1 MQILMDASPSKSPV
15 KPLPFNSTGGRPRGV
30 GSFVAHKKRK
40 KRKTSCFRFPH
51 VCVYVY
57 ISLHHPI
64 LLEDAPARCALLCE
78 VKNGRTRRPV
88 AEYITSRLTVC
99 FPPYWTCPARSR
111 HAASLSCSCCWLSCA
126 PFGWIFID
134 IFALRA
140 SARESVKRRRR
151 RRIQRKYSPRCLTPF
166 LRRWFSRSITLLQLR
181 L

>member
-1 MQILMDASPSKSPV
+1 
-15 KPLPFNSTGGRPRGV
+15 V
-30 GSFVAHKKRK
+30 GSFVAHKKEK
-40 KRKTSCFRFPH
+40 KGKPPAVFSGFLRPLQKKKLPAFVFRM
-51 VCVYVY
+51 YVY
-57 ISLHHPI
+57 MCGLHHPI

-151 RRIQRKYSPRCLTPF
+151 RIQRKYSPRCLTPF

>member
-1 MQILMDASPSKSPV
+1 M
-15 KPLPFNSTGGRPRGV
+15 
-30 GSFVAHKKRK
+30 
-40 KRKTSCFRFPH
+40 
-51 VCVYVY
+51 YVY
-57 ISLHHPI
+57 MCGLHHPI

-151 RRIQRKYSPRCLTPF
+151 RIQHKYSPRCLTPF